1 MEKKPAKKNITVIKH
16 AKEEMTMDEFKEKY
30 PHMIKENV
38 KQENLVVNLPLGHQL
53 YKAGVGKLPGRREGK
68 EKRQPKGN

>member
-30 PHMIKENV
+30 PHMIKENM
-38 KQENLVVNLPLGHQL
+38 KQENLQL
-53 YKAGVGKLPGRREGK
+53 QY
-68 EKRQPKGN
+68 